1 MGDAMELAERLAFLK
16 KIDLF
21 SSFSEEDLVEF
32 AAKVDEV
39 TLSEGAFLFRQCEPG
54 RDMFLLVWGR
64 LKVTRDSRT
73 ITTIEPMDYVGEMAI
88 IEQKTRSAS
97 VQAIMPSFLLRV
109 TMELFH
115 EFFSRQ
121 PPSLVAMM
129 TTLSQRIRRD
139 TEEIA
144 AECEK
149 ANMMIHDMKN
159 LLSPFYLL
167 EVLEKKVPEV
177 AGHRYVQY
185 MTLARD
191 NLLLMMDE
199 ALASAKRLDWPTRKV
214 SHSLGELV
222 RGVVASEFAAHPD
235 LAGKELRV
243 RVEEELPAFVFSSI
257 DIRRVLSNLIVNAAQ
272 ASGPGSA
279 IEIEVGRKDGHAVV
293 RVRDQG
299 LGIPENL
306 KDRIFQAHFTTKSQ
320 GNGLGLASCKFIVE
334 QGHGGQLYFESR
346 PGQGTT
352 FVFTLPLA

>member
-1 MGDAMELAERLAFLK
+1 MELAERLAFLK

-21 SSFSEEDLVEF
+21 SSFSEADLAEF
-32 AAKVDEV
+32 AAKVDEHS
-39 TLSEGAFLFRQCEPG
+39 LDEGAFLFRQGESG
-54 RDMFLLVWGR
+54 YDMFILVSGR
-64 LKVTRDSRT
+64 LKVSRESRT
-73 ITTIEPMDYVGEMAI
+73 ITLIEPMDYVGEMAI

-97 VQAIMPSFLLRV
+97 VQALMPSLLLRV

-139 TEEIA
+139 TEDIA

-159 LLSPFYLL
+159 MLSPFYLL
-167 EVLEKKVPEV
+167 EVLVKKVPEV
-177 AGHRYVQY
+177 AGHRYVEY

-199 ALASAKRLDWPTRKV
+199 ALASAKRLEWPSRKV
-214 SHSLGELV
+214 AHSLPELV

-243 RVEEELPAFVFSSI
+243 KVQEQLPDFSFSSL
-257 DIRRVLSNLIVNAAQ
+257 DIRRVLNNLIVNAAQ

-279 IEIEVGRKDGHAVV
+279 IEVEVGRCDGQAMV

-299 LGIPENL
+299 KGIPENL
-306 KDRIFQAHFTTKSQ
+306 KEKIFQSHFTTKAQ
-320 GNGLGLASCKFIVE
+320 GNGLGLASCKFIIE
-334 QGHGGQLYFESR
+334 KGHGGQLYFESK

-352 FVFTLPLA
+352 FVFILPMA

>member
-1 MGDAMELAERLAFLK
+1 MELAERLAFLK

-21 SSFSEEDLVEF
+21 SSFSEEDLAEF

-39 TLSEGAFLFRQCEPG
+39 SLADGALLFRQGEPG
-54 RDMFLLVWGR
+54 LDMFILVSGR
-64 LKVTRDSRT
+64 LKVSRDSRT
-73 ITTIEPMDYVGEMAI
+73 ITTIEPSNYVGEMAI

-97 VQAIMPSFLLRV
+97 VYALAPSLLLRI
-109 TMELFH
+109 TLELFH

-121 PPSLVAMM
+121 PPALVAMM

-139 TEEIA
+139 TEDIA

-167 EVLEKKVPEV
+167 EVLVKKVPEV
-177 AGHRYVQY
+177 AGHRYVEY

-199 ALASAKRLDWPTRKV
+199 ALASAKRMEWPSRKV
-214 SHSLGELV
+214 PHSLPDLV

-243 RVEEELPAFVFSSI
+243 RVLDDVPEFAFSSL
-257 DIRRVLSNLIVNAAQ
+257 DIRRVLNNLIVNAAQ

-279 IEIEVGRKDGHAVV
+279 IEVEVGRSDGRAVV
-293 RVRDQG
+293 RVKDQG
-299 LGIPENL
+299 KGIPDHQ
-306 KDRIFQAHFTTKSQ
+306 KDNIFQSHFTTKAQ
-320 GNGLGLASCKFIVE
+320 GNGLGLASCKFIIE
-334 QGHGGQLYFESR
+334 KGHGGELSFESQ

>member
-1 MGDAMELAERLAFLK
+1 MQLDERLAFLG

-21 SSFSEEDLVEF
+21 SFFSADDLAEF

-39 TLSEGAFLFRQCEPG
+39 NLSAGDLLFRQGEPG
-54 RDMFLLVWGR
+54 YDMYILVSGR
-64 LKVTRDSRT
+64 LKVFRESRI
-73 ITTIEPMDYVGEMAI
+73 ITLVEPLDYVGEMAI

-97 VQAIMPSFLLRV
+97 VQALMPSLLLRV
-109 TMELFH
+109 TLELFH
-115 EFFSRQ
+115 DFFSRQ

-167 EVLEKKVPEV
+167 EVLGKKVPE
-177 AGHRYVQY
+177 AGGHRYVEY

-191 NLLLMMDE
+191 NLLLMMEE
-199 ALASAKRLDWPTRKV
+199 ALASAKRMEWPSRKV
-214 SHSLGELV
+214 AHSLPELV

-243 RVEEELPAFVFSSI
+243 RVEGELPEFSFSSL
-257 DIRRVLSNLIVNAAQ
+257 DIRRVLNNLIVNAAQ

-279 IEIEVGRKDGHAVV
+279 IEVEVGRRDGQAVV
-293 RVRDQG
+293 RVKDQG
-299 LGIPENL
+299 KGISDTL
-306 KDRIFQAHFTTKSQ
+306 KDKIFQSHFTTKAQ

-334 QGHGGQLYFESR
+334 KRHGGELYFEST
-346 PGQGTT
+346 PGRGTT

>member
-1 MGDAMELAERLAFLK
+1 MQLDERLAFLK

-21 SSFSEEDLVEF
+21 ASFSEVDLAGF
-32 AAKVDEV
+32 AAKVDEIY
-39 TLSEGAFLFRQCEPG
+39 LADGAVLFRQGEPG
-54 RDMFLLVWGR
+54 RDMFILVSGR
-64 LKVTRDSRT
+64 LRVSRDSRT
-73 ITTIEPMDYVGEMAI
+73 ITTIEPMNYVGEMAI

-97 VQAIMPSFLLRV
+97 VHALASCLLLRI
-109 TMELFH
+109 TLELFQ

-121 PPSLVAMM
+121 PPALVAMM

-167 EVLEKKVPEV
+167 EVLVKKVPEV
-177 AGHRYVQY
+177 AGHRYMEY

-199 ALASAKRLDWPTRKV
+199 ALASAKRMEWPSRKV
-214 SHSLGELV
+214 ANSLPDLV

-243 RVEEELPAFVFSSI
+243 RIVEEVPEFAFSSL

-272 ASGPGSA
+272 ASSPGAA
-279 IEIEVGRKDGHAVV
+279 IEVEVGRQDGQAMV

-299 LGIPENL
+299 KGIPDQL
-306 KDRIFQAHFTTKSQ
+306 KDNIFQSHFTTKAQ
-320 GNGLGLASCKFIVE
+320 GNGLGLASCKFIIE
-334 QGHGGQLYFESR
+334 KGHGGRLSFESR
-346 PGQGTT
+346 PGSGTT
-352 FVFTLPLA
+352 FIFTLPLA

>member
-1 MGDAMELAERLAFLK
+1 MQLDERLAFLG

-21 SSFSEEDLVEF
+21 SSFSAVDLAEF

-39 TLSEGAFLFRQCEPG
+39 NLSEGDLLFCQGEPVH
-54 RDMFLLVWGR
+54 DMYILVAGR
-64 LKVTRDSRT
+64 LKVFRESRT
-73 ITTIEPMDYVGEMAI
+73 ITLVEPMDYVGEMAI
-88 IEQKTRSAS
+88 IEQKVRSAS
-97 VQAIMPSFLLRV
+97 VQALRPSLLLRV
-109 TMELFH
+109 TLELFR

-139 TEEIA
+139 TEDIA

-177 AGHRYVQY
+177 GGHRYVEY

-191 NLLLMMDE
+191 NLLLMMEE
-199 ALASAKRLDWPTRKV
+199 ALASAKRMEWPSRKAA
-214 SHSLGELV
+214 HSLPDLV

-243 RVEEELPAFVFSSI
+243 RVAEELPEFAFSSL
-257 DIRRVLSNLIVNAAQ
+257 DIRRVLNNLIVNAAQ
-272 ASGPGSA
+272 ASSPGSA
-279 IEIEVGRKDGHAVV
+279 IEVEVGRHDSQAVV
-293 RVRDQG
+293 RVKDQG
-299 LGIPENL
+299 KGIPDTL
-306 KDRIFQAHFTTKSQ
+306 KDKIFQSHFTTKAQ
-320 GNGLGLASCKFIVE
+320 GNGLGLASCKFIIE
-334 QGHGGQLYFESR
+334 KRHGGELYFESQ
-346 PGQGTT
+346 PGRGTT
-352 FVFTLPLA
+352 FVFTLPLLA